1 MTSEQEH
8 NDAHQAPLDQEPV
21 ELVDTFAADAEN
33 SEENHVQDRDPDD
46 PEDDPDVPERDPE
59 DDSEPNPRVESITIE
74 EQMKTSY
81 INYAMSVI
89 IGRAIPDV
97 RDGLKPVHRR
107 SLFAMWEMSN
117 THDKP
122 YKKSARVVGD
132 VMGKYHPHGD
142 SSIYDTI
149 VRMAQPFSYRM
160 LLADGQ
166 GNFGSVDGDAP
177 AAMRYTEIRLF
188 EQAEELLHDLDKET
202 VPFVP
207 NFDESLMEP
216 TVLPAKIPNLLV
228 NGSEGIAVG
237 MATKMPPHNLREVCS
252 GIIHYLNHPESTVE
266 DLIRFIPG
274 PDFPTGGVIHGTAGI
289 RQAYQTG
296 QGKIMVRGIAEIVE
310 GRGKHMEIIISEIPY
325 QVNKARLIEHIA
337 ELVREKRIEG
347 ISDLRDESD
356 KDGMRIVIELKR
368 DARPQV
374 LLNQLYKHTALESTF
389 GIINLSIVDNMPK
402 VLGLLGLVNE
412 FIKHRIIVVTK
423 RSEFDKRKA
432 EGRVHILM
440 GLLHAIDNIDA
451 VIALIRGS
459 ETADSAK
466 QALMQTFELDSD
478 QSTAILQMQLRR
490 LAALEK
496 QKLIDEKISLQKEID
511 RLTELLSSEDNIKAA
526 IASELQ
532 IISDTYSDDRRTQ
545 IVEDYTAFDK
555 EELIPNKQVL
565 VMLTHRNYVKQMERE
580 TYRTQ
585 RRGGIGV
592 SGATIKDDDYVEQI
606 FVANTH
612 DYLLC
617 FTSTGRAYWL
627 KVYDIPEGSRQS
639 KGKAIVNLLN
649 LKDDERIS
657 AVIPVVSFLEGHYF
671 LFTTK
676 QGMTIKIPQD
686 EFSRPRSTGVNAVGL
701 RDNDELINV
710 MIIEDDAEII
720 ITTFNGQSLRFHI
733 KNISV
738 RHRGALG
745 VIGIRMRSGDEVRSV
760 TKIEEGKSLLVVTG
774 GGYGKRTE
782 FDAFRG
788 HGRGTMGV
796 KNIKSQLTGGV
807 ITTCAVA
814 ENDEILL
821 MSADG
826 TVMRTPVDKISLQGR
841 STRGVRV
848 MKLREDDRLIG
859 LTVLS
864 PEERDQAQDIPQAD
878 VDYEENTE
886 E

>member
-1 MTSEQEH
+1 MTSDQEN
-8 NDAHQAPLDQEPV
+8 NDAHQDPLDQKAI
-21 ELVDTFAADAEN
+21 ELVEPFASANAED
-33 SEENHVQDRDPDD
+33 EEEDHDPERDPD
-46 PEDDPDVPERDPE
+46 PDPE
-59 DDSEPNPRVESITIE
+59 DDSEPNPRVESVTIE
-74 EQMKTSY
+74 DQMKTSY

-89 IGRAIPDV
+89 VGRAIPDV

-107 SLFAMWEMSN
+107 SLFAMWEMNN

-142 SSIYDTI
+142 ASIYDTI

-160 LLADGQ
+160 MLADGQ

-188 EQAEELLHDLDKET
+188 KQAEELLHDLDKET

-216 TVLPAKIPNLLV
+216 GVLPAKIPNLLV

-237 MATKMPPHNLREVCS
+237 MATKMPPHNLREICS
-252 GIIHYLNHPESTVE
+252 GIIHYLNHPDSTVE
-266 DLIRFIPG
+266 DLLRFIPG

-325 QVNKARLIEHIA
+325 QVNKARLIEYIA
-337 ELVREKRIEG
+337 ELVHEKRIEG

-356 KDGMRIVIELKR
+356 KDGMRIVIELKK

-402 VLGLLGLVNE
+402 VLGLLGLINE
-412 FIKHRIIVVTK
+412 FIKHRIVVVTK

-432 EGRVHILM
+432 EERVHILM

-459 ETADSAK
+459 ETADAAK
-466 QALMQTFELDSD
+466 QALMDQFELDND

-496 QKLIDEKISLQKEID
+496 QKLIDEKTSLQKEID
-511 RLTELLSSEDNIKAA
+511 RLTELLSSEDNIKSA

-532 IISDTYSDDRRTQ
+532 IISDTYGDDRRTQ

-657 AVIPVVSFLEGHYF
+657 AVIPVSSFQEDRYF

-701 RDNDELINV
+701 RDDDELIDV
-710 MIIEDDAEII
+710 MIIGDDAEII
-720 ITTFNGQSLRFHI
+720 ITTCNGQSLRFHI
-733 KNISV
+733 ENISV

-760 TKIEEGKSLLVVTG
+760 TKIEEGKSLLVVTS

-782 FDAFRG
+782 FDEFRG

-841 STRGVRV
+841 STRGVRI
-848 MKLREDDRLIG
+848 MRLREDDRLIG

-878 VDYEENTE
+878 VDNEEDT
-886 E
+886 

>member
-1 MTSEQEH
+1 MTSEKEN
-8 NDAHQAPLDQEPV
+8 NDAHQDPFDQEPI
-21 ELVDTFAADAEN
+21 ELVDSFASAHAED
-33 SEENHVQDRDPDD
+33 SEENHD
-46 PEDDPDVPERDPE
+46 PERDPE
-59 DDSEPNPRVESITIE
+59 DISEPNPRIESITIE
-74 EQMKTSY
+74 DQMKTSY

-142 SSIYDTI
+142 ASIYDTI

-160 LLADGQ
+160 MLAEGQ

-188 EQAEELLHDLDKET
+188 KQAEELLYDLDKET
-202 VPFVP
+202 VPFAP

-216 TVLPAKIPNLLV
+216 SVLPAKIPNLLV

-237 MATKMPPHNLREVCS
+237 MATKMPPHNLREICS
-252 GIIHYLNHPESTVE
+252 GIIHYINHPESTVE
-266 DLIRFIPG
+266 DLMRFIPG

-296 QGKIMVRGIAEIVE
+296 QGKIMVRGVAEIIE
-310 GRGKHMEIIISEIPY
+310 GRAKHMEIIISELPY
-325 QVNKARLIEHIA
+325 QVNKARLIEYIA
-337 ELVREKRIEG
+337 ELVHEKRIEG

-356 KDGMRIVIELKR
+356 KDGMRIVIELKK
-368 DARPQV
+368 DARPQI

-389 GIINLSIVDNMPK
+389 GVINLSIVDNMPK

-412 FIKHRIIVVTK
+412 FIKHRIVVVTK

-432 EGRVHILM
+432 EERVHILM

-459 ETADSAK
+459 ETADAAK
-466 QALMQTFELDSD
+466 QALMDQFELDSN

-496 QKLIDEKISLQKEID
+496 QKLIDEKASLQKEID
-511 RLTELLSSEDNIKAA
+511 RLIELLSSEDNIKAA

-532 IISDTYSDDRRTQ
+532 TISDTYSDDRRTQ
-545 IVEDYTAFDK
+545 IVEDYSALDK

-565 VMLTHRNYVKQMERE
+565 VMLTHRNYVKQMDRE
-580 TYRTQ
+580 TYKTQ
-585 RRGGIGV
+585 QRGGIGV
-592 SGATIKDDDYVEQI
+592 SGISIKDEDYVEQI
-606 FVANTH
+606 FVANMH
-612 DYLLC
+612 DYMLC

-657 AVIPVVSFLEGHYF
+657 AVIPVVSFLEDHYF

-676 QGMTIKIPQD
+676 NGMTIKIPQD

-701 RDNDELINV
+701 RDGDELIDV
-710 MIIEDDAEII
+710 MTTPDDAEII
-720 ITTFNGQSLRFHI
+720 ITTHNGQSLRFHV

-796 KNIKSQLTGGV
+796 RNILSQLTGGV
-807 ITTCAVA
+807 VTTRAVA

-848 MKLREDDRLIG
+848 MRLREDDRLIG

-864 PEERDQAQDIPQAD
+864 PEDRDQAQDIPECD
-878 VDYEENTE
+878 VDNEENTE
-886 E
+886 A

>member
-1 MTSEQEH
+1 MTSDPEQH
-8 NDAHQAPLDQEPV
+8 NDAYEDPLEQEPIELVESGASADDFEDESDPDDQEDSHEP
-21 ELVDTFAADAEN
+21 N
-33 SEENHVQDRDPDD
+33 PD
-46 PEDDPDVPERDPE
+46 PEDDAEF
-59 DDSEPNPRVESITIE
+59 NPRIEKVTIE
-74 EQMKTSY
+74 DQMKISY

-107 SLFAMWEMSN
+107 SLFSMWEMNN

-122 YKKSARVVGD
+122 YKKCARVVGD
-132 VMGKYHPHGD
+132 VMGKYHPHGEA
-142 SSIYDTI
+142 SIYDTI

-160 LLADGQ
+160 MLADGQ

-188 EQAEELLHDLDKET
+188 KQAEELLHDLEKET

-207 NFDESLMEP
+207 NFDESSLEP
-216 TVLPAKIPNLLV
+216 AVLPAKIPNLLI

-252 GIIHYLNHPESTVE
+252 GIIHYISHPESTVE
-266 DLIRFIPG
+266 DLVQFIPG
-274 PDFPTGGVIHGTAGI
+274 PDFPTGGVIHGTDGI
-289 RQAYQTG
+289 HQAYQTG
-296 QGKIMVRGIAEIVE
+296 YGKILVRGVAEIVE
-310 GRGKHMEIIISEIPY
+310 GRKKHMDIIISEIPY
-325 QVNKARLIEHIA
+325 QVNKSRLIEHIA

-356 KDGMRIVIELKR
+356 KDGMRIVIELKK

-374 LLNQLYKHTALESTF
+374 ILNQLYKHTALESTF

-402 VLGLLGLVNE
+402 VLGLIGLINE
-412 FIKHRIIVVTK
+412 FLKHRIIVVTK
-423 RSEFDKRKA
+423 RSEFEKRKA
-432 EGRVHILM
+432 EQRVHILM

-459 ETADSAK
+459 ETVDAAK
-466 QALMQTFELDSD
+466 KSLMEQFELDSD

-496 QKLIDEKISLQKEID
+496 QKLIDERTSLQREIN
-511 RLTELLSSEDNIKAA
+511 RLTELLSSEQNIKAL

-532 IISDTYSDDRRTQ
+532 TIADVYQDDRRTQ
-545 IVEDYTAFDK
+545 IIAEYSTIEK
-555 EELIPNKQVL
+555 EALIPNKKVL
-565 VMLTHRNYVKQMERE
+565 VTLTHRNYVKQTDRD

-592 SGATIKDDDYVEQI
+592 SGISIKDDDYVEQI

-617 FTSTGRAYWL
+617 FTNTGRTYWL

-639 KGKAIVNLLN
+639 KGKAIINLLN
-649 LKDDERIS
+649 LKEDERITS
-657 AVIPVVSFLEGHYF
+657 VIPVASFQEDQYF
-671 LFTTK
+671 LFTTR
-676 QGMTIKIPQD
+676 QGMTIKIPQE
-686 EFSRPRSTGVNAVGL
+686 EFSRPRSTGVNAIGL
-701 RDNDELINV
+701 RSEDELINV
-710 MIIEDDAEII
+710 MTIEDDAEII
-720 ITTFNGQSLRFHI
+720 ITTFAGQGLRFHV

-745 VIGIRMRSGDEVRSV
+745 VIGIRMHKGDEVRSV
-760 TKIEEGKSLLVVTG
+760 TKIEEGKSLLVLTS
-774 GGYGKRTE
+774 GGYGKRTD

-796 KNIKSQLTGGV
+796 RNIRSQLTGGV
-807 ITTCAVA
+807 ITTRAVA
-814 ENDEILL
+814 EDDEIIL

-826 TVMRTPVDKISLQGR
+826 TVMRTPVNKISLQGR
-841 STRGVRV
+841 NTRGVRV
-848 MKLREDDRLIG
+848 MRLRDDDRLIG
-859 LTVLS
+859 ITVLS
-864 PEERDQAQDIPQAD
+864 PEERDQVEDIPESEI
-878 VDYEENTE
+878 EEE
-886 E
+886 EDDNII

>member
-1 MTSEQEH
+1 LTSEPEH
-8 NDAHQAPLDQEPV
+8 NDDAYWDPLEQEPI
-21 ELVDTFAADAEN
+21 ELVESFTSAEDPGD
-33 SEENHVQDRDPDD
+33 ERDPDD
-46 PEDDPDVPERDPE
+46 QDSSDDPNRDPE
-59 DDSEPNPRVESITIE
+59 DDSQVNPRIESITIE
-74 EQMKTSY
+74 DQMKISY

-107 SLFAMWEMSN
+107 SLFSMWEMNN

-122 YKKSARVVGD
+122 YKKCARVVGD

-160 LLADGQ
+160 MLADGQ

-177 AAMRYTEIRLF
+177 AAMRYTEIRLSK
-188 EQAEELLHDLDKET
+188 QAEELLHDLDKET

-207 NFDESLMEP
+207 NFDDSSKEP
-216 TVLPAKIPNLLV
+216 AVLPAKMPNLLI

-237 MATKMPPHNLREVCS
+237 MATKMPPHNLREICS
-252 GIIHYLNHPESTVE
+252 GIIHYISHPESTVE
-266 DLIRFIPG
+266 DLTQFILG

-289 RQAYQTG
+289 FQAYHTG
-296 QGKIMVRGIAEIVE
+296 YGKILVRGVAEIVE
-310 GRGKHMEIIISEIPY
+310 GSKKHMGIVISEIPY

-356 KDGMRIVIELKR
+356 KDGMRIVIELKK

-374 LLNQLYKHTALESTF
+374 ILNQLYKHTALESTF

-402 VLGLLGLVNE
+402 VLGLVGLINE
-412 FIKHRIIVVTK
+412 FLKHRIVVVTK
-423 RSEFDKRKA
+423 RSEFEKRKA
-432 EGRVHILM
+432 EQRVHILM

-451 VIALIRGS
+451 VIALIRSS
-459 ETADSAK
+459 ETADTAK
-466 QALMQTFELDSD
+466 KSLMEQFELDSD

-496 QKLIDEKISLQKEID
+496 QKLIDEKKSLQTEID
-511 RLTELLSSEDNIKAA
+511 RLVELLSSENNIKAA

-532 IISDTYSDDRRTQ
+532 TISNAYGDDRRTQ
-545 IVEDYTAFDK
+545 IVEDYSALDK
-555 EELIPNKQVL
+555 EELIANKQVL
-565 VMLTHRNYVKQMERE
+565 VMLTHRNYVKQMDRE

-592 SGATIKDDDYVEQI
+592 SGVTVKDDDYVEQI

-649 LKDDERIS
+649 LKEDERIS
-657 AVIPVVSFLEGHYF
+657 AVIPVTSFLEDHYF

-676 QGMTIKIPQD
+676 GGMAIKIPQD

-701 RDNDELINV
+701 RDDDELIDV
-710 MIIEDDAEII
+710 MTIEDDAEII
-720 ITTFNGQSLRFHI
+720 ITTYHGQSLRFHVE
-733 KNISV
+733 NISV

-745 VIGIRMRSGDEVRSV
+745 VIGIRMRSGDAVRSV
-760 TKIEEGKSLLVVTG
+760 TKIEDGKTLLVVTG

-796 KNIKSQLTGGV
+796 RNILSQLTGGV
-807 ITTCAVA
+807 VTTRAVA

-848 MKLREDDRLIG
+848 MRLREDDRLIG

-864 PEERDQAQDIPQAD
+864 PEDRDQALDIPECDIDD
-878 VDYEENTE
+878 VE
-886 E
+886 

>member
-1 MTSEQEH
+1 MTSDPEQNHDAYQDPLEQESI
-8 NDAHQAPLDQEPV
+8 
-21 ELVDTFAADAEN
+21 ELVESFTSANTED
-33 SEENHVQDRDPDD
+33 SEENRDPEHDPD
-46 PEDDPDVPERDPE
+46 PEDDEEPD
-59 DDSEPNPRVESITIE
+59 PRVESITIE

-160 LLADGQ
+160 MLADGQ

-188 EQAEELLHDLDKET
+188 KQAEELLHDLDKET

-216 TVLPAKIPNLLV
+216 SVLPAKVPNLLI

-237 MATKMPPHNLREVCS
+237 MATKMPPHNLREICS
-252 GIIHYLNHPESTVE
+252 GIIHYINHPESTVE
-266 DLIRFIPG
+266 DLMAFIPG

-289 RQAYQTG
+289 RQAYHTG
-296 QGKIMVRGIAEIVE
+296 QGKIMVRGVAEIVE
-310 GRGKHMEIIISEIPY
+310 GRGKHMEIIISELPY
-325 QVNKARLIEHIA
+325 QVNKARLIEYIA
-337 ELVREKRIEG
+337 ELVHEKRIEG

-356 KDGMRIVIELKR
+356 KDGMRVVIELKK
-368 DARPQV
+368 DARPQI

-389 GIINLSIVDNMPK
+389 GVINLSIVDNMPK
-402 VLGLLGLVNE
+402 VLGLLGLITE
-412 FIKHRIIVVTK
+412 FVKHRIVVVTK

-432 EGRVHILM
+432 EERVHILM

-459 ETADSAK
+459 ETADAAK
-466 QALMQTFELDSD
+466 QSLMEQFELDSD

-496 QKLIDEKISLQKEID
+496 QKLINEKTSLQSEID
-511 RLTELLSSEDNIKAA
+511 RLIELLSSEDNIKAA
-526 IASELQ
+526 IAAELQ
-532 IISDTYSDDRRTQ
+532 TISDTYSDSRRTQ
-545 IVEDYTAFDK
+545 IVEDYSALEK

-565 VMLTHRNYVKQMERE
+565 VMLTHRNYVKQMDRE

-592 SGATIKDDDYVEQI
+592 SGVTVKDDDYVEQI

-612 DYLLC
+612 DYMLC

-657 AVIPVVSFLEGHYF
+657 AVIPVTSFKEEHYF

-676 QGMTIKIPQD
+676 NGMTIKIPQD

-701 RDNDELINV
+701 RDGDELIGV
-710 MIIEDDAEII
+710 MIIENDAEII
-720 ITTFNGQSLRFHI
+720 ITTLNGQGLRFHI
-733 KNISV
+733 ENISV

-796 KNIKSQLTGGV
+796 RNILSQLTGGV
-807 ITTCAVA
+807 VTTRAVA

-821 MSADG
+821 MSAEG
-826 TVMRTPVDKISLQGR
+826 IVMRTPVDKISLQGR

-848 MKLREDDRLIG
+848 MRLRDDDRVIG

-864 PEERDQAQDIPQAD
+864 PEERDRAQDIPECD
-878 VDYEENTE
+878 IDEEEGNSIDE
-886 E
+886 

>member
-1 MTSEQEH
+1 LTSDQEN
-8 NDAHQAPLDQEPV
+8 NDTHQDPLDQKPI
-21 ELVDTFAADAEN
+21 ELVESFISANTED
-33 SEENHVQDRDPDD
+33 EEEHHDPERDPDH
-46 PEDDPDVPERDPE
+46 DPE
-59 DDSEPNPRVESITIE
+59 DDSERNSRVESITIE

-89 IGRAIPDV
+89 VGRAIPDV

-107 SLFAMWEMSN
+107 SLFAMWEMNN

-122 YKKSARVVGD
+122 YKTSARVVGD

-142 SSIYDTI
+142 ASIYDTI

-188 EQAEELLHDLDKET
+188 EEAEELLHDLDKET

-216 TVLPAKIPNLLV
+216 GVLPAKIPNLLV

-237 MATKMPPHNLREVCS
+237 MATKMPPHNLREICA
-252 GIIHYLNHPESTVE
+252 GIIHYINHPESTVE
-266 DLIRFIPG
+266 DLVRFIPG
-274 PDFPTGGVIHGTAGI
+274 PDFPTGGIIHGTAGI
-289 RQAYQTG
+289 RLAYQTG

-310 GRGKHMEIIISEIPY
+310 GRGKQMDIIISELPY
-325 QVNKARLIEHIA
+325 QVNKARLIEYIA
-337 ELVREKRIEG
+337 ELVHEKRIEG

-356 KDGMRIVIELKR
+356 KDGMRIVIELRK
-368 DARPQV
+368 DARPQII
-374 LLNQLYKHTALESTF
+374 LNQLYKHTALESTF

-412 FIKHRIIVVTK
+412 FLKHRIVVVTR

-432 EGRVHILM
+432 EERVHILI

-459 ETADSAK
+459 ETADAAK
-466 QALMQTFELDSD
+466 QSLMDQFELDSN

-496 QKLIDEKISLQKEID
+496 QKLSDEKTSLQKEID
-511 RLTELLSSEDNIKAA
+511 RLIELLSSEDNIKAV

-532 IISDTYSDDRRTQ
+532 TISDTYGDSRRTQ
-545 IVEDYTAFDK
+545 IVEDYTTLDK

-565 VMLTHRNYVKQMERE
+565 VMLTHRNYVKQMDRE

-592 SGATIKDDDYVEQI
+592 SGVTVKEDDYVEQI
-606 FVANTH
+606 FVANMH

-649 LKDDERIS
+649 LKDNERIS
-657 AVIPVVSFLEGHYF
+657 AVIPVSSFLEGHYF

-676 QGMTIKIPQD
+676 NGMTIKIPQD

-701 RDNDELINV
+701 RDNDELIDV

-720 ITTFNGQSLRFHI
+720 ITTLNGQGLRFHI

-796 KNIKSQLTGGV
+796 RNILSQLTGGV
-807 ITTCAVA
+807 VTTRAVA

-848 MKLREDDRLIG
+848 MRLREDDRLIG

-864 PEERDQAQDIPQAD
+864 PEDRDQAQDIPESD
-878 VDYEENTE
+878 VDNEEE
-886 E
+886 M